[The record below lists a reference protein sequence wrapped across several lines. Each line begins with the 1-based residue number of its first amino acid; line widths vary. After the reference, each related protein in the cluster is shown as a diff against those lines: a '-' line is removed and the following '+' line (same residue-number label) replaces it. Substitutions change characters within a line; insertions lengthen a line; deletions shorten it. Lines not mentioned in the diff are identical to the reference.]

1 MKKAEANNLKDIIKK
16 AYPRRRYTAIYSS
29 IKEEL
34 RVWVYYYG
42 EEKPYDEKEE
52 NNAILYLLNS
62 IADNGIRPKYRIER
76 KKDQGTNRHT
86 YICFR

>member
-1 MKKAEANNLKDIIKK
+1 MTQAEAMEIKTILKKV
-16 AYPRRRYTAIYSS
+16 YPKRRVLFSS

-42 EEKPYDEKEE
+42 EKKPYDQKEE
-52 NNAILYLLNS
+52 TNAIAYLLNS
-62 IADNGIRPKYRIER
+62 VSAYGKRPEYRIER